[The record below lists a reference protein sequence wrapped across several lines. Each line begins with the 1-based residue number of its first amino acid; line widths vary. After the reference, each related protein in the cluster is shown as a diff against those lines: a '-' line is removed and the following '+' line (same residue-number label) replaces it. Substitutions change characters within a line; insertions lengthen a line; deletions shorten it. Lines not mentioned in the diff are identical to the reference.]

1 MLSQAVAPR
10 SVGMLAIAFAAAFAV
25 LTMAVGLGWVLPLD
39 LAITAWVAAHR
50 DCATIARAAALSV
63 VGAGEVSLLFT
74 ALGIVLCLR
83 ARRPC
88 AAASLLLLYLSLPIE
103 LGLKLWLPQPL
114 PGALYPIPP
123 DCEWYRPALSALTPH
138 SYPSGYAIR
147 VTYFVVLVGVLL
159 LRADGPVA
167 FASRA
172 RLSRVAV
179 PVVLGLVLFLLV
191 GSRLL
196 LSWHWLSDLVGGA
209 LLGVA
214 LAGASLRVASADAAE
229 PRPAS

>member
-1 MLSQAVAPR
+1 
-10 SVGMLAIAFAAAFAV
+10 
-25 LTMAVGLGWVLPLD
+25 
-39 LAITAWVAAHR
+39 
-50 DCATIARAAALSV
+50 
-63 VGAGEVSLLFT
+63 
-74 ALGIVLCLR
+74 
-83 ARRPC
+83 
-88 AAASLLLLYLSLPIE
+88 
-103 LGLKLWLPQPL
+103 
-114 PGALYPIPP
+114 
-123 DCEWYRPALSALTPH
+123 
-138 SYPSGYAIR
+138 
-147 VTYFVVLVGVLL
+147 VVLVGVLL